1 MSIMVP
7 QSVPANR
14 DLIAKD
20 VACDQQVCT
29 DVRSSQSFQKVKI
42 HKAWSLV

>member
-1 MSIMVP
+1 MSIMEP

-20 VACDQQVCT
+20 FACDQQVRT
-29 DVRSSQSFQKVKI
+29 DVRSSQPFQKVKI

>member
-1 MSIMVP
+1 MSTMEP

-14 DLIAKD
+14 DLIVKD
-20 VACDQQVCT
+20 FACDQQVCT
-29 DVRSSQSFQKVKI
+29 DVRSRQPFQKVKI